1 MTVKT
6 EVTAMSE
13 SAATMVRLVNPLG
26 FPEKAQAAL
35 ADRLKSLE
43 GKTIGLIDNI
53 KPNAVLFLGYLEEMI
68 KANYPTV
75 QFHKVRKNFTSSR
88 LIADQLQGKVQAVVN
103 AWGD

>member
-1 MTVKT
+1 MI
-6 EVTAMSE
+6 E

-26 FPEKAQAAL
+26 FPEKVQAAL

-53 KPNAVLFLGYLEEMI
+53 KPNAGLFLSYIEEMI

-75 QFHKVRKNFTSSR
+75 RFHKVRKNFTSSR

>member
-1 MTVKT
+1 MKVKT
-6 EVTAMSE
+6 EVTAMIE

-26 FPEKAQAAL
+26 FPEKVQAAL

-53 KPNAVLFLGYLEEMI
+53 KPNAGLFLSYIEEMI

-75 QFHKVRKNFTSSR
+75 RFHKVRKNFTSSR